1 MKALIV
7 DDNKDISELLSIFLK
22 TKGFDTVMIN
32 DPTLALAH
40 IRDENYDV
48 TILDI
53 SMPGLSGLDIILSL
67 EKGRILKDKKIIILT
82 AVDFSP
88 KQVDH
93 LLKKPGIHGC
103 LKKPIQLNKLLTAIT
118 C

>member
-7 DDNKDISELLSIFLK
+7 DDNQDISELLSIFLK
-22 TKGFDTVMIN
+22 SKGLDTVVIN
-32 DPTLALAH
+32 DPSLALSH
-40 IRDENYDV
+40 LRDEYYDV

-82 AVDFSP
+82 AVDFSE
-88 KQVDH
+88 KQIIH
-93 LLKKPGIHGC
+93 LRKKEGIHDC
-103 LKKPIQLNKLLTAIT
+103 LKKPIELNKLLTAIT
-118 C
+118 S